1 MPGSM
6 PILAFGMEINIKD
19 YEAPELCLLTIE
31 VEAGFAGSENE
42 GGIGLPG
49 WEII

>member
-1 MPGSM
+1 M
-6 PILAFGMEINIKD
+6 PILAFGMEMNVKY
-19 YEAPELCLLTIE
+19 YEAPELYLLTVE
-31 VEAGFAGSENE
+31 VEAGFAGSDNG